1 MDDQPVVLRLRVQ
14 KIIEQNSLRG
24 CLSPS
29 ERHLN
34 FDVGRRGE
42 KCPDL
47 IKTLGKRLFLNRF

>member
-14 KIIEQNSLRG
+14 KIVEQNPLRG

-47 IKTLGKRLFLNRF
+47 IETPGKCLLLHRF